1 MIPRIMAYLL
11 FQYKYFVQPYIRFS
25 NYIDA
30 LYLIYV
36 AEIIT
41 SLNIVSKSKLVQS
54 AETKTED
61 LFIQLYYTSLYIFE

>member
-25 NYIDA
+25 NYIDV

-61 LFIQLYYTSLYIFE
+61 LFIQLYFK

>member
-11 FQYKYFVQPYIRFS
+11 FQYKYFVQAYIRFS
-25 NYIDA
+25 NYIDV

-61 LFIQLYYTSLYIFE
+61 LFIQLYLHVSVYI

>member
-11 FQYKYFVQPYIRFS
+11 FRYKYCVQAYIRFS
-25 NYIDA
+25 NYIDV

-41 SLNIVSKSKLVQS
+41 SLNIVSKSKLVQRV
-54 AETKTED
+54 EIKTD
-61 LFIQLYYTSLYIFE
+61 YLFMQLHVSVCI